1 MVSSRMYSTAL
12 LVSLGFGA
20 VGVAQTLPATP
31 HTPDLLGLYPGMTKQ
46 AGRAQLQKH
55 SDDVYVQNISGNSF
69 NLVLPNQNRDIVTVS
84 LTQPP
89 NDPPGVWMIQRSQN
103 FDPGNAMSKETLLE
117 AMREKYGKE
126 SLMSDHGG
134 GGQYYYWAY
143 DKSGKLLANADPRY
157 MNCSGSLFINN
168 MTNGPDKT
176 NESNALC
183 YGSFIGV
190 TLNLNMRDAQLLQAY
205 SLELVNMPYA
215 VAAATVTRNANKAVA
230 EKARQ
235 DAIDQAN
242 KNKPKF

>member
-1 MVSSRMYSTAL
+1 MLSFRSYSVAL
-12 LVSLGFGA
+12 LVSLVLSA

-46 AGRAQLQKH
+46 AARTQLQKH
-55 SDDVYVQNISGNSF
+55 SDDVNVQNTSANSMS
-69 NLVLPNQNRDIVTVS
+69 LVLPNQNRDIVTVS

-103 FDPGNAMSKETLLE
+103 FDVRNAMSKDALLE
-117 AMREKYGKE
+117 AVREKYGKE

-134 GGQYYYWAY
+134 GGQYYYWVF
-143 DKSGKLLANADPRY
+143 DKSGKLLAKADPRY
-157 MNCSGSLFINN
+157 MNCNGSLFINN
-168 MTNGPDKT
+168 MTNGPDQT
-176 NESNALC
+176 NESNELC
-183 YGSFIGV
+183 YSSFIGI

-215 VAAATVTRNANKAVA
+215 VAAATVTMNANKGAA
-230 EKARQ
+230 DKARQ
-235 DAIDQAN
+235 DVIDQAN